1 MNYINVN
8 KELFSFLDQSP
19 NAFFAVKNMC
29 DILEQAG
36 MVRLY
41 EGEPWDLEAGKG
53 YYVTRNDSALIAFR
67 IPKADYT
74 GFQIMASHC
83 DSPVFKIK
91 TNTEIT
97 VDRQYVKLNVEKY
110 GGMLCSPWL
119 DRPLSVAGRVVLR
132 TEEGIETR
140 LVNIDRDLLIIPNL
154 AIHMNRQVN
163 DGYKFNAQVDMLPL
177 FCEKGEESDV
187 FLKLIAS
194 EAGVSAEDILDTD
207 LFLYNRMPAVSL
219 GLNNEF
225 ISSGRLDDLQCAFA
239 SLKGFVEASPKN
251 SAAVHCVFDNEEV
264 GSGTKQGAASTF
276 LKDTLRRINSAMGR
290 TEEEYLMSIASSFLV
305 SADNAHAVHPNH
317 TDKADPTNHP
327 YLNKGIVIKYSA
339 NQKYTTDAVSG
350 AIMRAI
356 CRQADVPCQT
366 FANRSDL
373 PGGSTLGNISQSQVA
388 LNTVDIGL
396 PQLAM
401 HSPYETAGAK
411 DTAYL
416 IEAAKV
422 LFSSSVEGRGNGNY
436 RLVF

>member
-140 LVNIDRDLLIIPNL
+140 LVNIDRDL
-154 AIHMNRQVN
+154 
-163 DGYKFNAQVDMLPL
+163 F
-177 FCEKGEESDV
+177 
-187 FLKLIAS
+187 
-194 EAGVSAEDILDTD
+194 
-207 LFLYNRMPAVSL
+207 SL
-219 GLNNEF
+219 G
-225 ISSGRLDDLQCAFA
+225 I
-239 SLKGFVEASPKN
+239 P
-251 SAAVHCVFDNEEV
+251 
-264 GSGTKQGAASTF
+264 
-276 LKDTLRRINSAMGR
+276 
-290 TEEEYLMSIASSFLV
+290 
-305 SADNAHAVHPNH
+305 
-317 TDKADPTNHP
+317 
-327 YLNKGIVIKYSA
+327 
-339 NQKYTTDAVSG
+339 
-350 AIMRAI
+350 
-356 CRQADVPCQT
+356 
-366 FANRSDL
+366 
-373 PGGSTLGNISQSQVA
+373 
-388 LNTVDIGL
+388 
-396 PQLAM
+396 
-401 HSPYETAGAK
+401 
-411 DTAYL
+411 
-416 IEAAKV
+416 
-422 LFSSSVEGRGNGNY
+422 
-436 RLVF
+436 